1 MNAQASVPA
10 PREHVHSGLSLR
22 ALAYSLLAA
31 TTGSLL
37 LVAAVLALG
46 SSTTGRAHQA
56 LSNTALLALGA
67 TLILVVG
74 GLRIGWAY
82 LGVVPRRSQR
92 LGIAWWGLCG
102 AILVL
107 FGIALSRPPVP
118 VLAARLGW
126 TMLIAAEGATWFLGW
141 LGPGTARIFP
151 RMLDAVRSRRRRD
164 AARNLPPRPA
174 GQDAD
179 VESNIAES
187 AETTAPDLPPDEV
200 VQQLT
205 RVVKPDGTDVV
216 SGLLR
221 AHFAASQRSQTLH
234 VAFCPPMPHRP
245 DVAVVQLSGPK
256 SQVKAGEVQAYG
268 IRFDIRLV
276 RAADQ
281 PQHVMVHFE
290 ARGARLAEN

>member
-1 MNAQASVPA
+1 MNAQASVSSPM
-10 PREHVHSGLSLR
+10 EHVHSGLSLR

-31 TTGSLL
+31 ATGSLL

-46 SSTTGRAHQA
+46 SSIGRTHQP
-56 LSNTALLALGA
+56 LSNTTLLALGA
-67 TLILVVG
+67 TMILVVG
-74 GLRIGWAY
+74 GLRLGWAY
-82 LGVVPRRSQR
+82 LGVIPRRSQR

-118 VLAARLGW
+118 VLAARLCW
-126 TMLIAAEGATWFLGW
+126 TMLIAAEGTTWLLGW
-141 LGPGTARIFP
+141 FGPGTARILP

-164 AARNLPPRPA
+164 AARNLLPRPA

-179 VESNIAES
+179 AESDTAES
-187 AETTAPDLPPDEV
+187 AETTATDLLPDEV

-216 SGLLR
+216 SGLLQ
-221 AHFAASQRSQTLH
+221 AHFAPSQRSQSLH

-245 DVAVVQLSGPK
+245 DVSVVQLSGPK
-256 SQVKAGEVQAYG
+256 SQVKAGEVQPYG

-281 PQHVMVHFE
+281 PQHVIVHFE
-290 ARGARLAEN
+290 ARGARPSEN